1 MDDFIKQRKA
11 EITKKYKRAMRHELL
26 EMLEWFDEV
35 CKDPDA
41 IPEVQLAVLKT
52 VYFTFDTNVTNL
64 NKQYI
69 KDIVNAEK
77 EEI

>member
-52 VYFTFDTNVTNL
+52 VYLTFDTNVTNL